1 MIIIPSNFEKKAKA
15 LIGELLAEIRH
26 LEAELE
32 GKKDILSKLQKLGGV
47 SSMRRTRGP
56 GRRGI
61 TPAVRT
67 VGRPRKGAHG
77 RRKSKNRDL
86 VLEAARSFSGKFKLH
101 ELQEKVLRSNSS
113 FGGNSPSG
121 TLIAVLKTTPEIK
134 KIKRGEYKFKH

>member
-1 MIIIPSNFEKKAKA
+1 VIIIPSNFEKKAKA
-15 LIGELLAEIRH
+15 LIGDLLAEIRH

-47 SSMRRTRGP
+47 SAVRRTRRG

-61 TPAVRT
+61 TPAVRIG
-67 VGRPRKGAHG
+67 GRTRRAIHG

-101 ELQEKVLRSNSS
+101 ELQEKVLRANSS
-113 FGGNSPSG
+113 FGGNHPSG

-134 KIKRGEYKFKH
+134 RIKRGEYKFKH